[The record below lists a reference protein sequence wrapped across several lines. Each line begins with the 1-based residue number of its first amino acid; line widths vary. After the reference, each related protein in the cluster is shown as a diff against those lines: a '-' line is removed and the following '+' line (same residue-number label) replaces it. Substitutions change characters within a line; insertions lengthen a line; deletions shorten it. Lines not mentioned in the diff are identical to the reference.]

1 MIQEIG
7 PKEQKTVEKI
17 AVCITAQSNS
27 KRLIDRGAF
36 LADLLDGDL
45 HILHVQQGSSIFH
58 TAGTPQ
64 LLEEL
69 FAYGSKK
76 GGMIH
81 FHCDENVARFLGDF
95 TRQNGITRLILG
107 QPPMQD
113 LADRQALLDKLMAIV
128 ANVDPSVPL
137 VIVPREEG
145 QADITLRR

>member
-1 MIQEIG
+1 
-7 PKEQKTVEKI
+7 
-17 AVCITAQSNS
+17 
-27 KRLIDRGAF
+27 
-36 LADLLDGDL
+36 
-45 HILHVQQGSSIFH
+45 
-58 TAGTPQ
+58 
-64 LLEEL
+64 
-69 FAYGSKK
+69 
-76 GGMIH
+76 MIH
-81 FHCDENVARFLGDF
+81 FHCDENVASFLGDF